1 MRYLIQRGEQQPL
14 HLACQ
19 LGDLD
24 MAREVL
30 DQDPDQVNFV
40 PQEPH
45 LLAGSPAQHI
55 ALWGGHADII
65 RLLAEARLLAKSA
78 AIGLVSCW
86 PDEVYFLT
94 DTKIFF

>member
-1 MRYLIQRGEQQPL
+1 MRYLIERGAQQTL

-45 LLAGSPAQHI
+45 LLAGPPAQHI

-65 RLLAEARLLAKSA
+65 RLLAEARRRPRGSQRDTR
-78 AIGLVSCW
+78 
-86 PDEVYFLT
+86 PDGAGVGAPGG
-94 DTKIFF
+94 

>member
-1 MRYLIQRGEQQPL
+1 MRYLIERGAQQTL

-86 PDEVYFLT
+86 PDEVHFLT

>member
-1 MRYLIQRGEQQPL
+1 VRYLIERGAQQTL

-65 RLLAEARLLAKSA
+65 RLLAEARTLGSLAALSPMSKT
-78 AIGLVSCW
+78 
-86 PDEVYFLT
+86 PR
-94 DTKIFF
+94 IFSISWL